1 MKETLVSFT
10 VAQLA
15 KEKGFKFDETL
26 DFYHEGYHGLFH
38 WHTDKDKITCMSFFE
53 NDSTNTGWF
62 YMNIEVPTQSLLQR
76 WVWETHSIWV
86 QSTPIFT
93 ANECIGVSVTIS
105 SWRFPVIN
113 VNYVG
118 FDVYDGLENG
128 LFEALKLI

>member
-1 MKETLVSFT
+1 MTDKLISYKT
-10 VAQLA
+10 AKLA
-15 KEKGFKFDETL
+15 KEKGFDIPFRGYNHKGQLQPSWQWDIEEYPTL
-26 DFYHEGYHGLFH
+26 QYYFA
-38 WHTDKDKITCMSFFE
+38 
-53 NDSTNTGWF
+53 
-62 YMNIEVPTQSLLQR
+62 PTQSLLQR

-105 SWRFPVIN
+105 SWKFPVIN

>member
-1 MKETLVSFT
+1 MTDKLISYQT
-10 VAQLA
+10 AKLA
-15 KEKGFKFDETL
+15 KEKGFDWTSDYAFGTFDGLYERRVL
-26 DFYHEGYHGLFH
+26 RCKHEMHPSR
-38 WHTDKDKITCMSFFE
+38 WKNDTEKISA
-53 NDSTNTGWF
+53 
-62 YMNIEVPTQSLLQR
+62 PTQSLLQR

>member
-1 MKETLVSFT
+1 MTEQLISFET
-10 VAQLA
+10 AKLA
-15 KEKGFKFDETL
+15 KEKGFNIPSYVYQQDGRYIPTITNIGRDIIE
-26 DFYHEGYHGLFH
+26 DAR
-38 WHTDKDKITCMSFFE
+38 DKYT
-53 NDSTNTGWF
+53 
-62 YMNIEVPTQSLLQR
+62 YAPTQSLLQR